1 MESSAAVESSA
12 PAMESS
18 APVAAK
24 LGARRETTAES
35 TAYESS

>member
-1 MESSAAVESSA
+1 MESSAGVESSA
-12 PAMESS
+12 AMESS